1 MSADK
6 GEKKNPVVFY
16 RDSALM
22 ETFWK
27 KGGSNIAVAETMSSI
42 SSSLYLSEKSHLNGI
57 LFLKCSDIYT

>member
-1 MSADK
+1 MSADE
-6 GEKKNPVVFY
+6 GGKNPVVFY

-27 KGGSNIAVAETMSSI
+27 KGGSNIAESMSSI

-57 LFLKCSDIYT
+57 LFLKCNDICT